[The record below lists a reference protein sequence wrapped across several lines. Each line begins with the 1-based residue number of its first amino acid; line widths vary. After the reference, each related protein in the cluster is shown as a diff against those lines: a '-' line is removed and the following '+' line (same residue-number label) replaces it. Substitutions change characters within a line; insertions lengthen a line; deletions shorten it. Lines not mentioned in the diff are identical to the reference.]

1 LRKKD
6 LRGILKKFRRCFRC
20 GKSLRILKKLK
31 KFTVFNL
38 KPVIYNCFEQDV
50 HFCAA
55 ISVSMEAEATSSA
68 IAAQA
73 LCPLTAGV
81 NGRQGHGGS
90 YGGQGQSSPLQSEDG
105 GHLHCGCRWSPST
118 SRSTMVD
125 IESLVAS
132 MYQNTALPWQT
143 GMSCFL
149 AIPLHRNQFIEIN

>member
-1 LRKKD
+1 ML
-6 LRGILKKFRRCFRC
+6 
-20 GKSLRILKKLK
+20 SN
-31 KFTVFNL
+31 V
-38 KPVIYNCFEQDV
+38 KPFLT
-50 HFCAA
+50 A

-73 LCPLTAGV
+73 LAPLTGS
-81 NGRQGHGGS
+81 NTRQGQGT
-90 YGGQGQSSPLQSEDG
+90 YGGQGQSSPLQSED

-143 GMSCFL
+143 GMW
-149 AIPLHRNQFIEIN
+149 